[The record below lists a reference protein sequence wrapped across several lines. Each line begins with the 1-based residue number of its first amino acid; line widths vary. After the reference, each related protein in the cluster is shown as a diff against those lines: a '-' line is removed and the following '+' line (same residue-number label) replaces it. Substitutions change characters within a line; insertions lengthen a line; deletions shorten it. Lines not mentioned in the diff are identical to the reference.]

1 VLTDSEVIDR
11 VLNHI
16 DNKTTDMGQEDWQE
30 PVEHYRSIER
40 FNAERALMRRLP
52 IPFCPEAA
60 LPENGSYI
68 ARTAA
73 GTPLIAVRGD
83 DGVIRAFRN
92 ACRHRGMQ
100 VALSSGETG
109 GTGCVKLFKCQ
120 YHGWAYGLDGTLQH
134 VPHEHGFPDLDKET
148 RPLVPVEVEVSG
160 GLVFITQEEPVGR
173 GALADLPSLIASD
186 QVVFDSGESTSEVNW
201 KLNME
206 ATLEGYHIKPTHEKT
221 FYPYGYDNLTLLE
234 EIGPNSRVTFPFR
247 RIEKLRE
254 IPAAERKIDR
264 MVTYVYNVFPFV
276 TVAHLSNHTTIN
288 IAEPVS
294 PTLTRYYNYK
304 MGVLDPSKSQV
315 DLERAK
321 KDASFVADTGGR
333 EDAAVVR
340 AIQAG
345 IESGANTHF
354 TFGRF
359 ERAIVHFHKQLSA
372 NLALID

>member
-1 VLTDSEVIDR
+1 MLTDSEVIDR

-16 DNKTTDMGQEDWQE
+16 DNKTTDMGSENWLE

-40 FNAERALMRRLP
+40 FNAERKLMRRLP

-60 LPENGSYI
+60 LPDNGSYL

-73 GTPLIAVRGD
+73 GTPLIAVRGN
-83 DGVIRAFRN
+83 DGEIRAFRN

-100 VALSSGETG
+100 VALPSETG
-109 GTGCVKLFKCQ
+109 GTGREKLFKCR
-120 YHGWAYGLDGTLQH
+120 YHGWAYSLDGKLQH
-134 VPHEHGFPDLDKET
+134 VPHEHGFPGLDKENHG
-148 RPLVPVEVEVSG
+148 LVPVKAEVYG

-173 GALADLPSLIASD
+173 GALTDLPSLISADQSVFHSSETTSD
-186 QVVFDSGESTSEVNW
+186 VNW

-206 ATLEGYHIKPTHEKT
+206 ATLEGYHIKPTHETT

-254 IPAAERKIDR
+254 VPQDERKIDR

-276 TVAHLSNHTTIN
+276 TVAHLSNHTVLN
-288 IAEPVS
+288 IAEPES
-294 PTLTRYYNYK
+294 PTQTRYYNYK
-304 MGVLDPSKSQV
+304 LGVLDPTKSQA

-321 KDASFVADTGGR
+321 KDADFVADTGGR
-333 EDAAVVR
+333 EDTAVVR

-372 NLALID
+372 HLALLD

>member
-1 VLTDSEVIDR
+1 
-11 VLNHI
+11 
-16 DNKTTDMGQEDWQE
+16 
-30 PVEHYRSIER
+30 
-40 FNAERALMRRLP
+40 MRRLP

-60 LPENGSYI
+60 LAENGSFV

-73 GTPLIAVRGD
+73 GTPLVAVRGN
-83 DGVIRAFRN
+83 DGEVRAFRN

-100 VALSSGETG
+100 VAEGVGRE
-109 GTGCVKLFKCQ
+109 KLFKCG
-120 YHGWAYGLDGTLQH
+120 YHGWAYSLDGELQH
-134 VPHEHGFPDLDKET
+134 VPHDHGFPEFDKESHG
-148 RPLVPVEVEVSG
+148 LVPVKAEVYG

-173 GALADLPSLIASD
+173 GALADLPDLISD
-186 QVVFDSGESTSEVNW
+186 DQIVFDSSESTSNVNW

-221 FYPYGYDNLTLLE
+221 FYPYGFDNLTLLE

-254 IPAAERKIDR
+254 IPPAERKIDR

-276 TVAHLSNHTTIN
+276 TVAHLSNHTTLN

-294 PTLTRYYNYK
+294 PTQTHYYNYK
-304 MGVLDPSKSQV
+304 LGVPDPTKSKA

-321 KDASFVADTGGR
+321 KDADFVADTGGP

-345 IESGANTHF
+345 IDSGANSHF

-372 NLALID
+372 NLALLDSD